1 MPPFLAALCGLY
13 LLQGCPEMDLSP
25 IGREALEKREGCRLE
40 AYRDSVGVWTIACG
54 VTTASGLIKVTPGL
68 RITEAQADELNA
80 RAFLKYAGY
89 VKAAIGDKP
98 IAQHQFD
105 AFVSIVFNIG
115 PGGFQGSTFLRKFMA
130 GDPKG
135 CADAILLWK
144 KPNEIIPRR
153 QAEADQFLTPY
164 AKALPKARRTDRT
177 PIAAPAV
184 AKPAATPLP
193 DPLAPM
199 TGAIKNGS
207 SSSPPPAPAKSLA
220 DKAPAALVAQP
231 IKTPSKIVQPA
242 PTGGLSSA
250 PSPTPLGFWARVH
263 AALSRKA
270 A

>member
-1 MPPFLAALCGLY
+1 
-13 LLQGCPEMDLSP
+13 MDLSP
-25 IGREALEKREGCRLE
+25 VGREALEKREGCRLE

-68 RITEAQADELNA
+68 RITEAQADDLNA
-80 RAFLKYAGY
+80 RAFSKYAGY
-89 VKAAIGDKP
+89 VRAAIGDKP
-98 IAQHQFD
+98 IQQHQFD

-144 KPNEIIPRR
+144 KPAEIIPRR

-184 AKPAATPLP
+184 AKPPPGPTP

-199 TGAIKNGS
+199 T
-207 SSSPPPAPAKSLA
+207 AP
-220 DKAPAALVAQP
+220 
-231 IKTPSKIVQPA
+231 QPA
-242 PTGGLSSA
+242 PSGGLLRSGAQATGTATRGLLNSLFA
-250 PSPTPLGFWARVH
+250 GIHNALARKV
-263 AALSRKA
+263 
-270 A
+270 

>member
-1 MPPFLAALCGLY
+1 
-13 LLQGCPEMDLSP
+13 MDLSP
-25 IGREALEKREGCRLE
+25 IGREALEKRESCRLE

-68 RITEAQADELNA
+68 RITEAQADDLNA
-80 RAFLKYAGY
+80 RAFAKYSGY
-89 VKAAIGDKP
+89 VRAAIGDKP

-144 KPNEIIPRR
+144 KPAEIIPRR

-164 AKALPKARRTDRT
+164 GKALPKARRTDRT

-184 AKPAATPLP
+184 AKPAASPVPDPMTPLTGVNGVVSGGTASGATKP
-193 DPLAPM
+193 PLVSA
-199 TGAIKNGS
+199 K
-207 SSSPPPAPAKSLA
+207 PPVSATKGPASATK
-220 DKAPAALVAQP
+220 
-231 IKTPSKIVQPA
+231 PA

-250 PSPTPLGFWARVH
+250 PSPAPLGFWARVH

>member
-13 LLQGCPEMDLSP
+13 LLQGCPDMDLSP

-68 RITEAQADELNA
+68 RITEAQADDLNA
-80 RAFLKYAGY
+80 RAFAKYTGY
-89 VKAAIGDKP
+89 VRAAIGDKP

-135 CADAILLWK
+135 CADAILMWK
-144 KPNEIIPRR
+144 KPAEIIPRR

-164 AKALPKARRTDRT
+164 VKVLPKARRTDRT

-184 AKPAATPLP
+184 AKPAALP
-193 DPLAPM
+193 VLDPMAPM
-199 TGAIKNGS
+199 TGKSPPNAP
-207 SSSPPPAPAKSLA
+207 SSPPKVSA
-220 DKAPAALVAQP
+220 
-231 IKTPSKIVQPA
+231 QPA

-250 PSPTPLGFWARVH
+250 LAPAPLGFWARVH